1 MKNANE
7 YKMTQAV
14 YVHIPFCRQKCLYCD
29 FASYAG
35 CSQQQM
41 DAYADAVCLEI
52 AGRAAEAE
60 RVANDATIY
69 FGGGTPSTLPMD
81 ALAKIVLTLK
91 RYGFWRSPAEATIE
105 VNPGTAD
112 LEKLRFFRSL
122 GFDRISFGVQSLN
135 DAELKTIGRIH
146 SAAEALDAIQLAKAA
161 GFERI
166 SADLIYG
173 LPGQLLES
181 LKATIE
187 SLLATGIEH
196 MSVYGLI
203 VEEGTPLAKLVDSG
217 RLQLPDE
224 DTAADMY
231 DLVQQ
236 MLKSAGF
243 KRYEISNY
251 AKNEQYSRHNLVYW
265 QYHPYVAFGA
275 AAAGFDGRV
284 RRSSVEMVAPY
295 MKGVQQL
302 YGAPNVA
309 FGAAAAG
316 FDGRV
321 RRSSVEMVAPYIK
334 GVQQLYG
341 APIESRALFEKRT
354 NTEQCL
360 EKTAKGMADV
370 VPGIEK
376 ASKEAENAMQGPANA
391 EKKHGLDS
399 VEREKAYAK
408 LYIEEKLTRD
418 ELFGEFMFMGLRRAQ
433 GADLKEAKERF
444 SIDVW
449 ERYHKELQ
457 PLIEHELLVYDKENG
472 YLRLT
477 EQGMAVGNQIFE
489 IFV

>member
-69 FGGGTPSTLPMD
+69 FGGGTPSTLPMV
-81 ALAKIVLTLK
+81 ALAKIVGALK
-91 RYGFWRSPAEATIE
+91 KYGFWRTPAEATIE

-161 GFERI
+161 CFERI

-284 RRSSVEMVAPY
+284 RRSAVE
-295 MKGVQQL
+295 
-302 YGAPNVA
+302 
-309 FGAAAAG
+309 
-316 FDGRV
+316 
-321 RRSSVEMVAPYIK
+321 EVAPYIK

-360 EKTAKGMADV
+360 EKTAKEMADV

-376 ASKEAENAMQGPANA
+376 APKEAENAMQGPANA
-391 EKKHGLDS
+391 EKEHGLDS

-408 LYIEEKLTRD
+408 LYIEEKLTGD